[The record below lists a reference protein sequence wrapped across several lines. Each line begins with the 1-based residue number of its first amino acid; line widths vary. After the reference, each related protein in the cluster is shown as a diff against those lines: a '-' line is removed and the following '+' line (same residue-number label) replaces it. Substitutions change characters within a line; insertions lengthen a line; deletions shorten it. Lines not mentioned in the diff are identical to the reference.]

1 MKLKHILFTF
11 IAIFAI
17 FTAVAQTKGDA
28 TYYGNKFQGRL
39 TSSGERYHKDSLT
52 CAHRTLPFGTLL
64 KVHNLKN
71 DKEVIVKVTD
81 RGPFRKGGI
90 VDLSYAAAKEI
101 DMIQAGVVRVEITEI
116 GDIEDLSSY
125 VRLGEGYAQAL
136 PVPKYIDP
144 ATGEY
149 FTMEE
154 WEARIAAAKEA
165 EAAQRYKILDD
176 KLTAKGIFNNSS
188 IQFPK
193 K

>member
-28 TYYGNKFQGRL
+28 TYYGNKFQGRF

-52 CAHRTLPFGTLL
+52 CAHRTLPFGTLI

-116 GDIEDLSSY
+116 GNIEDLSSY

-136 PVPKYIDP
+136 PTPKYIDP

-149 FTMEE
+149 FTMDE
-154 WEARIAAAKEA
+154 WEARMAAAKEA
-165 EAAQRYKILDD
+165 ETAQRYKILDD
-176 KLTAKGIFNNSS
+176 KLTAKGIFNTSS
-188 IQFPK
+188 LAYPK